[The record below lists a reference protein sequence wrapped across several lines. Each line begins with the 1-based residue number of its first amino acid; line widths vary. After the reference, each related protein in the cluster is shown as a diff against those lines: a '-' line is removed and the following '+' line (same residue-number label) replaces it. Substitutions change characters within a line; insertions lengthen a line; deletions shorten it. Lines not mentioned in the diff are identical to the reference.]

1 MELNTLVSEIRGN
14 VGIITLNRP
23 KALNAVSEEMLQELT
38 SQTQAFDEDDRI
50 KAIIIKGSDK
60 AFATGIDVR
69 DLVDKVNTKDTELLK
84 MHKYMSIFRMTRKPI
99 IAEVA
104 GFALGIGCEIA
115 LSCDIVLAADN
126 AKFGQPELSLAMIPC
141 FGATQLLTKA
151 IGKAKAM
158 EVILSG
164 RALNAEEAE
173 KCGLVSRIIP
183 LVDLDAETYKV
194 AKRIADQSTMA
205 VEVAKQV
212 IKQAAANA
220 PLESGLVAEAQSC
233 RMCLNSE
240 DFKSALNEFIAKHS

>member
-38 SQTQAFDEDDRI
+38 SQTQAFDEDERI
-50 KAIIIKGSDK
+50 NAIIIKGSDK

-69 DLVDKVNTKDTELLK
+69 DLVEKVNTKDTELLK
-84 MHKYMSIFRMTRKPI
+84 MHKYMSIFRMTRKPV

-126 AKFGQPELSLAMIPC
+126 AKFGQPC

-173 KCGLVSRIIP
+173 RCGLVSRIIP
-183 LVDLDAETYKV
+183 LVDLDAEAYKV
-194 AKRIADQSTMA
+194 AKRIADQAPMA
-205 VEVAKQV
+205 VDVAKQV

-233 RMCLNSE
+233 RMCLNSDE
-240 DFKSALNEFIAKHS
+240 FKSALNDFIAKHS

>member
-1 MELNTLVSEIRGN
+1 MELNTLTSEIREN

-23 KALNAVSEEMLQELT
+23 KALNAVSEEMLKELT
-38 SQTQAFDEDDRI
+38 SQTQAFDEDERI
-50 KAIIIKGSDK
+50 NAIIIRGSDK
-60 AFATGIDVR
+60 AFATGIDVG
-69 DLVDKVNTKDTELLK
+69 DLVAKINTKDTELLK
-84 MHKYMSIFRMTRKPI
+84 MHQYMSVFRMTRKPV

-164 RALNAEEAE
+164 RALNADEAE
-173 KCGLVSRIIP
+173 KCGLVSRIVP
-183 LVDLDAETYKV
+183 LMDLDAEAYKV
-194 AKRIADQSTMA
+194 AKRIADQSVMA
-205 VEVAKQV
+205 VGVAKQV

-220 PLESGLVAEAQSC
+220 PLDAGLVAEAQSC
-233 RMCLNSE
+233 RMCLNSDE
-240 DFKSALNEFIAKHS
+240 FKTALSNFIEKHS